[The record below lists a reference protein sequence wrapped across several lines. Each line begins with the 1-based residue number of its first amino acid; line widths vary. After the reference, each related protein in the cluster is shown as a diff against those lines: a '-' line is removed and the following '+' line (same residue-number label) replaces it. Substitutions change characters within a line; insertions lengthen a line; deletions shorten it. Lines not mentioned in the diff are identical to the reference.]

1 MTGRQKERE
10 KERMKK
16 KMIGGQRSK
25 KSEGEGEKNERK
37 GSKKFCD
44 TLAYRP
50 IATRHR

>member
-1 MTGRQKERE
+1 
-10 KERMKK
+10 MKK
-16 KMIGGQRSK
+16 KKIGGQRSK
-25 KSEGEGEKNERK
+25 KSEGEGEKTKERK